1 MTYTDYVKKVERQ
14 MNIPDST
21 RQGSPEVVTFGESM
35 ALLIAEGG
43 KGLEYANALSPSF
56 GGAESNVAIGLARL
70 GQTSGWC
77 GRLGDDPFGRR
88 ILKAIRGEGV
98 DVSRAKLTDEAPT
111 GMMVRENV
119 AGKSSVY
126 YYRKLS
132 AASMMRPEH
141 LDEAYIAGARVLHLT
156 GITPALSASC
166 VETAHAAVDI
176 AKRHGVKVSF
186 DPNLRL
192 KLWSVE
198 DARKV
203 LLPLAM
209 KADYFLP
216 GLDELKLL
224 YETESVDAILGK
236 LQELSAVSIIK
247 GGEDCTYVLEQG
259 QLTSVPYYKVEHVI
273 DTVGAGDGFCAGFLA
288 GVVRGYSM
296 VEAVRLGNLVGA
308 QVIQAVGDWEGLPSA
323 AEIERLLSGKGHVER

>member
-1 MTYTDYVKKVERQ
+1 
-14 MNIPDST
+14 MNELVTKIGT
-21 RQGSPEVVTFGESM
+21 PEVITFGESM

-43 KGLEYANALSPSF
+43 KGLEYARSLEPSF

-70 GQTSGWC
+70 GHASGWC
-77 GRLGDDPFGRR
+77 GRLGNDPFGQR
-88 ILKAIRGEGV
+88 IMKSIRGEGV
-98 DVSRAKLTDEAPT
+98 DVSRAELTEEAPT
-111 GMMVRENV
+111 GLMIRENV

-126 YYRKLS
+126 YYRKQS
-132 AASMMRPEH
+132 AASRMAPEH
-141 LDEAYIAGARVLHLT
+141 LDEEYIASAKILHVT
-156 GITPALSASC
+156 GITPALGASC
-166 VETAHAAVDI
+166 ADTVAAAMDM

-192 KLWSVE
+192 KLWGVDE
-198 DARKV
+198 ARKV

-224 YETESVDAILGK
+224 YETDSMDAILAK
-236 LQELSAVSIIK
+236 LDELPGASVIK
-247 GGEDCTYVLEQG
+247 GGENETYLYEKG
-259 QLTSVPYYKVEHVI
+259 KLTAVPYFKAEHVV

-288 GVVRGYSM
+288 GLLREYSL
-296 VEAVRLGNLVGA
+296 EESVRLGNLIGS

-323 AEIERLLSGKGHVER
+323 AEIERLLAGKGHVER

>member
-1 MTYTDYVKKVERQ
+1 MHASHLTEQR
-14 MNIPDST
+14 
-21 RQGSPEVVTFGESM
+21 SPEVVTFGESM

-43 KGLEYANALSPSF
+43 KGLEYANALTPSF

-70 GQTSGWC
+70 GHTSGWC
-77 GRLGDDPFGRR
+77 GRLGDDPFGHRV
-88 ILKAIRGEGV
+88 IKAIRGEGV
-98 DVSRAKLTDEAPT
+98 DVSRAQLTAEAPT
-111 GMMVRENV
+111 GLMIRENV

-132 AASMMRPEH
+132 AASRMRPEH
-141 LDEAYIAGARVLHLT
+141 LDEAYIAGAKILHVT
-156 GITPALSASC
+156 GITPALSDSC
-166 VETAHAAVDI
+166 AETVAAAMDL

-192 KLWSVE
+192 KLWDLE
-198 DARKV
+198 AARKV

-224 YETESVDAILGK
+224 YETESLEGILSR
-236 LQELSAVSIIK
+236 LNELPGVSVIK
-247 GGEDCTYVLEQG
+247 GGKDETYLFEQG
-259 QLTSVPYYKVEHVI
+259 KLTPVPYFKVDHVI
-273 DTVGAGDGFCAGFLA
+273 DTVGAGDGFCAGFLS
-288 GVVRGYSM
+288 GLLRGYALE
-296 VEAVRLGNLVGA
+296 EAVRLGNLIGS

-323 AEIERLLSGKGHVER
+323 AEIDRLLSGVEHVER